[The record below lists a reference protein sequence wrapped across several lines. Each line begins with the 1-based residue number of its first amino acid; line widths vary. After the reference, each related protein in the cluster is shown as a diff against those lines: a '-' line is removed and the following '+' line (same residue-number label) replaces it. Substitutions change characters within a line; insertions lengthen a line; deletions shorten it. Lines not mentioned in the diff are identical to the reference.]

1 MNTPAQL
8 LPGSLSQAVK
18 EVNAKLAKGT
28 FRPVQGTSV
37 ATTIEP
43 ATDYYLAE
51 DYHQQVWADC
61 VNRVDVV
68 ILHCM
73 GVSVYEMAARNIAN
87 PYHPQIHMSL
97 CAVLGTGR
105 PVWASAEREQGR
117 DGSYPVL
124 RLGA

>member
-51 DYHQQVWADC
+51 DYHQQVRAD
-61 VNRVDVV
+61 
-68 ILHCM
+68 
-73 GVSVYEMAARNIAN
+73 S
-87 PYHPQIHMSL
+87 
-97 CAVLGTGR
+97 TGGLTGGSCI
-105 PVWASAEREQGR
+105 VWA
-117 DGSYPVL
+117 
-124 RLGA
+124 